1 MTTYAELLKT
11 LYNKKAAAVLT
22 PEAEQAVASAGMPP
36 AGQPGMPVQGA
47 APAGMP
53 MPGAPMDPS
62 MMQGAPAPQAA
73 PVDPSMM
80 AQGGMPA
87 AQPVQDPMFLQ
98 FLMQVMGLQPDPN
111 TGMIIDPSTG
121 QPVPDDVLQQL
132 YAEFQAQ
139 MAQQSAPVD
148 PAAGMG
154 DPAAAGM
161 PGPEAAQPEAG
172 IPSEITEAI
181 NAAIQ
186 SAVEANVAEPLAR
199 NEKLIAALM
208 DKLDTIK
215 SLLEEALGSTNTTD
229 KDTEAR
235 TKELAAELEKEL
247 KAQADSGTEQVQAP
261 LPVEALLSGSQAAPA
276 AAPASQEDQLSLLA
290 AMGGM

>member
-36 AGQPGMPVQGA
+36 AGQPGMPMQGA
-47 APAGMP
+47 VPAGMP
-53 MPGAPMDPS
+53 MPDAPVDPS
-62 MMQGAPAPQAA
+62 MMQGAPAPQGA

-111 TGMIIDPSTG
+111 TGMVIDPGTG

-148 PAAGMG
+148 PAAGMEYCSCYFISLLRNRKI
-154 DPAAAGM
+154 PIPVAAAV
-161 PGPEAAQPEAG
+161 
-172 IPSEITEAI
+172 IP
-181 NAAIQ
+181 
-186 SAVEANVAEPLAR
+186 AE
-199 NEKLIAALM
+199 
-208 DKLDTIK
+208 
-215 SLLEEALGSTNTTD
+215 
-229 KDTEAR
+229 
-235 TKELAAELEKEL
+235 
-247 KAQADSGTEQVQAP
+247 
-261 LPVEALLSGSQAAPA
+261 
-276 AAPASQEDQLSLLA
+276 
-290 AMGGM
+290 

>member
-53 MPGAPMDPS
+53 MPGAPVDPS
-62 MMQGAPAPQAA
+62 MMQGAPAPQGA

-80 AQGGMPA
+80 TQGGMPA
-87 AQPVQDPMFLQ
+87 AQPVQDPMFIQ

-111 TGMIIDPSTG
+111 TGMILDPSTG
-121 QPVPDDVLQQL
+121 QPVPDNILQQL

-139 MAQQSAPVD
+139 MAQQNAPVD
-148 PAAGMG
+148 PAAGMV

-172 IPSEITEAI
+172 IPPEITEAI

-186 SAVEANVAEPLAR
+186 SAVEANVAEPLAK

-247 KAQADSGTEQVQAP
+247 KAQADAGTGQVQAP
-261 LPVEALLSGSQAAPA
+261 LPVEALLSGPQAAPA